1 MENKET
7 SRFDQAQVEGEM
19 MVSKI
24 GFAILKPDAVSL
36 NMVEAIIDKIKG
48 EGLEVVHR
56 EGVVLDQDMIVQLYG
71 DRILPE
77 WSDELF
83 RYLSSGESMILI
95 VKGSN
100 ASESLMKIRNEIR
113 KEHGC
118 DFLHNLI
125 HASDCASEAVTEAS
139 LFFDIGN
146 L

>member
-7 SRFDQAQVEGEM
+7 SRFDQVHVEAETR
-19 MVSKI
+19 VSQI
-24 GFAILKPDAVSL
+24 GFAILKPDAVSM
-36 NMVEAIIDKIKG
+36 NMAEAIIDRIKG
-48 EGLEVVHR
+48 EGLEVIHQ
-56 EGVVLDQDMIVQLYG
+56 EGVVLDRDMIIQLYG
-71 DRILPE
+71 DRILSE
-77 WSDELF
+77 WADELF

-100 ASESLMKIRNEIR
+100 ASESLMKIRNEVR

-125 HASDCASEAVTEAS
+125 HASDCASEAVTEAG
-139 LFFDIGN
+139 LFFDIRN